1 VRDGPPEGGPQYD
14 LTVLVE
20 AFIPDYHP
28 QEILEMAQKLYQ
40 KAKG

>member
-1 VRDGPPEGGPQYD
+1 MRDGPPEGGPQYD
-14 LTVLVE
+14 LDGSPE